1 MNPFWRNLI
10 VTIFVAMAAGAAGGW
25 MGAER
30 ASERLVD
37 ALPLRQSVEDIVRNG
52 LDLSAAQ
59 AAEIQAI
66 EDHFYQRRGML
77 RNQIAEA
84 NIDLADALLSD
95 MSYGRAAQMAVM
107 DVQEGLGELQRATV
121 LYVLEVR
128 DVLRPDQQAIY
139 DRRIREALTA
149 PEL

>member
-1 MNPFWRNLI
+1 MNPYWRNLV
-10 VTIFVAMAAGAAGGW
+10 VTVVVALAAGAAGGW
-25 MGAER
+25 IGAESSR
-30 ASERLVD
+30 DRLAE

-52 LDLSAAQ
+52 LDLSDAQ
-59 AAEIQAI
+59 AAEIQGI
-66 EDHFYQRRGML
+66 EDRFYQRRGML

-95 MSYGRAAQMAVM
+95 MVYGRAAQMAVM

-128 DVLRPDQQAIY
+128 DVLNPDQQMVY